1 MDPLSISASVVAL
14 LEAGGTLSKL
24 LKKCLRLRNT
34 PNVLHALHDELS
46 DLQFTAN
53 DVDDL
58 LRTAVQD
65 PDVCPPKSLI
75 SSLSRFKSILLEL
88 ERYLSYELT
97 TVAAD
102 GESVRLDKSVYLR
115 AERRLQELKDE
126 IHARRIA
133 LISALSLF
141 ASSIGVRNQIQSRQI
156 HCLLELLHDK
166 SGMGPAFALRV
177 LDTPQQIS
185 IPQIALQTTGSITD
199 LSENRPGISSG
210 SESLKDSTSV
220 DLDTPSQFQ
229 DHDSQLAIS
238 RVPGDREQR
247 KDASMAQLIQGL
259 GSTDCHCPCHS
270 SIQIRSPKF
279 LHPIL
284 GSFFLRC
291 RPYLFLKQTC
301 SVQCRAHSS
310 ETTCVYAFP
319 PWLLERAISISYS
332 CALAKGPE
340 LLLRVMRR
348 RNFGRINHL
357 VEGCKSY
364 ALKEMKGMLDRG
376 EASVLDINQDGNTI
390 LHLVVFR
397 HMWKLARLLVSY
409 GGNIHY
415 VNQEKESLRSPFI
428 EAWSSRWRCGQWRQ
442 ELSEDWDD
450 IFFQDSAQFDVFGF
464 SSLHKA
470 YLGLSGLSFD
480 QVLASTKRSDIDV
493 IDSQDRTVLSWA
505 AARADSQTVGKLL
518 ACGACSDS
526 KCVRSI
532 APLSFAITSA
542 EVSAAELLLD
552 AKADVNTTDEW
563 GSIPM
568 HYVTWRT
575 SSLVK
580 RMVDLGADIEKRDI
594 RGRTPLLFASRSGQ
608 SEAVKELLACGA
620 DINAYDLYGNTSIL
634 LAVVLDYQQI
644 ISILL
649 SNPFLRFEADD
660 GSKSSFFSGIALYG
674 TVLTL
679 VLLRNE
685 WPRGLGFTEKFD
697 VCRALEWARWRRHSN
712 AAWSQECVCPP
723 DEDPTA
729 WYEAF
734 EDMMDT
740 IMNRSPQACIL
751 EDGASGFE
759 KEALNSEDEAV
770 SSEDEAVDSEDEAV
784 DSEDEA
790 VDSEDEAV
798 NSEDDDWEDARD
810 QPEDLS
816 PVPDATS

>member
-1 MDPLSISASVVAL
+1 MDPLTISASVVAL

-46 DLQFTAN
+46 ELQFTAN

-75 SSLSRFKSILLEL
+75 SSLSRFKSILLRL
-88 ERYLSYELT
+88 ESYLSYELT

-141 ASSIGVRNQIQSRQI
+141 ASSIGVTNQIQSRQI

-185 IPQIALQTTGSITD
+185 IPQIALPTTGSMSD
-199 LSENRPGISSG
+199 LSENRAEISSG

-220 DLDTPSQFQ
+220 DLDMPSKFPV
-229 DHDSQLAIS
+229 HDSQLAIS

-247 KDASMAQLIQGL
+247 KDASMAQLTQGL

-301 SVQCRAHSS
+301 GVQCRAHSG

-319 PWLLERAISISYS
+319 PWLLERAISLSYS

-348 RNFGRINHL
+348 RDFDRIIRL
-357 VEGCKSY
+357 LKGCKSY
-364 ALKEMKGMLDRG
+364 ALKEMKGMLDCG
-376 EASVLDINQDGNTI
+376 EASVLDINQHGDTI
-390 LHLVVFR
+390 LHLAVFR
-397 HMWKLARLLVSY
+397 RMWKLARLLVSY
-409 GGNIHY
+409 GANIHY
-415 VNQEKESLRSPFI
+415 VNQEKKSLRSPFI
-428 EAWSSRWRCGQWRQ
+428 EAWSSRWGCGQWRQ
-442 ELSEDWDD
+442 QLSKDWDD
-450 IFFQDSAQFDVFGF
+450 IVFQDSTQFDVFGF

-480 QVLASTKRSDIDV
+480 QVLTSTKRSDIDV
-493 IDSQDRTVLSWA
+493 IDSQGRTVLSWA

-526 KCVRSI
+526 KCVRSR
-532 APLSFAITSA
+532 APLNFAIKSA

-552 AKADVNTTDEW
+552 AKADVNTMDEW

-568 HYVTWRT
+568 HYVSWRT

-594 RGRTPLLFASRSGQ
+594 YGRTPLLYASRYGQ
-608 SEAVKELLACGA
+608 FEAVKELLACGA
-620 DINAYDLYGNTSIL
+620 DINAYDLDGSTPIRH
-634 LAVVLDYQQI
+634 AVVFNYHQL

-660 GSKSSFFSGIALYG
+660 GSKSKFFSDIVLYS
-674 TVLTL
+674 TVPTL
-679 VLLRNE
+679 VVLGNE
-685 WPRGLGFTEKFD
+685 WPRGPGLTEKFD
-697 VCRALEWARWRRHSN
+697 VCRALEWARWRRHFN
-712 AAWSQECVCPP
+712 AAWSQKWVFPP

-729 WYEAF
+729 WYEVF
-734 EDMMDT
+734 EDMMNT
-740 IMNRSPQACIL
+740 IMSRSQQACIL

-759 KEALNSEDEAV
+759 QEAMNSEDEAAN
-770 SSEDEAVDSEDEAV
+770 SEDEAANSEDEAAN
-784 DSEDEA
+784 SEDEA
-790 VDSEDEAV
+790 A

-810 QPEDLS
+810 QPEVLS
-816 PVPDATS
+816 TAPDVTG